1 MQSTATREGKIML
14 TNTTNLKGLVIHA
27 TDGEIGT
34 VDHFYFDDDTWAIR
48 YLTVET
54 GSWLDDRR
62 VLISP
67 MAVIRTDWRAKR
79 IDVALTKKQ
88 VENSP
93 NIDTH
98 KPVSRQHEA
107 AYLGYYGYPNY
118 WGGTFLWGPGYY
130 PSGLATEVA
139 ASKENQALERIQK
152 ESADSHLRST
162 AAVT

>member
-1 MQSTATREGKIML
+1 ML
-14 TNTTNLKGLVIHA
+14 NNANHLKGLAIHA

-34 VDHFYFDDDTWAIR
+34 VDQLYFDDESWAIR
-48 YLTVET
+48 YLTVKT
-54 GSWLDDRR
+54 GGWLGGRR

-67 MAVIRTDWRAKR
+67 IAVAHSDWPAKR
-79 IDVALTKKQ
+79 LYVALTKKQ

-93 NIDTH
+93 DINTD

-139 ASKENQALERIQK
+139 ASKETQALERIQK
-152 ESADSHLRST
+152 ESADSLLSDGFGGPRTWSPRL
-162 AAVT
+162 V